1 MNRRFLE
8 HCLQPCAAHPW
19 RSTGRFGCTQAC
31 LDRCIGQ
38 CQTRFQG
45 RARALQLCVNNCR
58 GLAAEL
64 GTARA
69 SRDRRYRVRTQI
81 PPFPTGTG
89 VMDLTS
95 TSPRSGRT
103 FHYESKHLDLS
114 RYLTPAGQLN
124 LTALRRRLPGMI
136 RQVRRY
142 QAQLPQ
148 HQRVRLLVRVPYAT
162 PRAQAAALQRFLL
175 AELTPLGIAVTVIMP
190 GSRASRAFE
199 I

>member
-1 MNRRFLE
+1 V
-8 HCLQPCAAHPW
+8 
-19 RSTGRFGCTQAC
+19 
-31 LDRCIGQ
+31 
-38 CQTRFQG
+38 
-45 RARALQLCVNNCR
+45 QLCLNNCR

-69 SRDRRYRVRTQI
+69 FRDRRYRVRTQI
-81 PPFPTGTG
+81 PPSPMGTG

-95 TSPRSGRT
+95 SSPRSGRT

-114 RYLTPAGQLN
+114 RYLRPGGQLN

-148 HQRVRLLVRVPYAT
+148 HQRVRLLVRVPFAT

-175 AELTPLGIAVTVIMP
+175 AELTPHGVAVTVIMP
-190 GSRASRAFE
+190 GSQASRAFE